1 MPALRPPRLTAN
13 ASPVELKRAAQQI
26 ARSQRLTV
34 SPPLTLQES
43 SSGFHFGVDTSKEF
57 FLARLTNVYTPTGGS
72 LANINLYSFIEQIPD
87 PTTGIPTD
95 FANGRQTYPALTGTP
110 TSAYA
115 IEANNTLLTVPGT
128 TPSGYSH
135 PGPYVEMRLKNVTYG
150 LPVYEF
156 LYTPGSSSIS
166 YLTSTS
172 GNFTLST
179 SYANV
184 GLSVTIPANS
194 TWLATAQITAT
205 ITSSSSATSDALL
218 FRFYNGTALVGNPV
232 ECCNAVC
239 SSLTFT
245 DAAPLVAVVTN
256 SGGSSITLTVQGII
270 STSTGSTGTFI
281 GGNSYLAAIR
291 LA

>member
-43 SSGFHFGVDTSKEF
+43 SSGFHFGVDTSREF

-150 LPVYEF
+150 IPVYEF

-166 YLTSTS
+166 YLTSTAS
-172 GNFTLST
+172 NASLTT
-179 SYANV
+179 SYTNV
-184 GLSVTIPANS
+184 GLSVTIPSGS
-194 TWLATAQITAT
+194 TWLATAQLNGS
-205 ITSSSSATSDALL
+205 ITSSSSSSSDSLS
-218 FRFYNGTALVGNPV
+218 FRYYNGTAAVGNPI
-232 ECCNAVC
+232 ECCYAVC
-239 SSLTFT
+239 ASLTFV
-245 DAAPLVAVVTN
+245 DAAPLVAVVVN
-256 SGGSSITLTVQGII
+256 STGSSFTLTVQGAVN
-270 STSTGSTGTFI
+270 TSTGSTGLFLGAT
-281 GGNSYLAAIR
+281 SYLAAIR